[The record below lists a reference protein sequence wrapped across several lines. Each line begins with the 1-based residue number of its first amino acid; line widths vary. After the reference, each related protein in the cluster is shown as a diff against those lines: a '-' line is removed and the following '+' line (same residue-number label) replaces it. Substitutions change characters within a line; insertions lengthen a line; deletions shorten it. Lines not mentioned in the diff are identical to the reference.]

1 MTTALV
7 VVAKNS
13 RNAMVKTYK
22 YLVVLVFLCSAH
34 ALQAQVTLAIDEKI
48 NENLRMKNAQI
59 DSTKISGYRIQ
70 IAFNSNKSD
79 VSSSES
85 QFKSI
90 FPKYS
95 DRVYTLYQQPYWKIR
110 VGDYYRE
117 IDAMFLLDEIR
128 NQFPNAFLVKD
139 YINRPKI
146 D

>member
-1 MTTALV
+1 MTTVLV

-13 RNAMVKTYK
+13 RNAMVRTYK
-22 YLVVLVFLCSAH
+22 YILVLVILFMAE
-34 ALQAQVTLAIDEKI
+34 ALQAQVTIAIDEKI

>member
-1 MTTALV
+1 
-7 VVAKNS
+7 
-13 RNAMVKTYK
+13 MVKTYK